1 MCISGFKNRFL
12 PEIVLITLRAVDL
25 QIKLSL
31 AFWKALDVYFNVP
44 KFQILIRY
52 GLEIIGL
59 EVRPVLGGAKAEQ
72 QNLWILFEGFQ
83 TDFAVL
89 LFLKIPEDIEV
100 CEYIFFWILGLLIL
114 GF

>member
-12 PEIVLITLRAVDL
+12 PEIVLITLRAVGL
-25 QIKLSL
+25 QITLSL
-31 AFWKALDVYFNVP
+31 AFWKALDVYFHVP

-59 EVRPVLGGAKAEQ
+59 EVRTVLGGSKSKQ
-72 QNLWILFEGFQ
+72 QNWWILFEGFP
-83 TDFAVL
+83 TDFEVT
-89 LFLKIPEDIEV
+89 LFLRIPGDIEV
-100 CEYIFFWILGLLIL
+100 CDYIVFWILGLFML

>member
-12 PEIVLITLRAVDL
+12 PEIVLITLRDVGL

-31 AFWKALDVYFNVP
+31 AFGKALDVYFNFP

-59 EVRPVLGGAKAEQ
+59 EVDLFSEEQ
-72 QNLWILFEGFQ
+72 KRNN
-83 TDFAVL
+83 
-89 LFLKIPEDIEV
+89 KI
-100 CEYIFFWILGLLIL
+100 CEFCLRASRLIL
-114 GF
+114 R

>member
-44 KFQILIRY
+44 KFQILIHY

-59 EVRPVLGGAKAEQ
+59 EVRPVLGGAKAEE
-72 QNLWILFEGFQ
+72 QNL
-83 TDFAVL
+83 
-89 LFLKIPEDIEV
+89 
-100 CEYIFFWILGLLIL
+100 
-114 GF
+114 

>member
-12 PEIVLITLRAVDL
+12 TDIVLITLRAVDL

-31 AFWKALDVYFNVP
+31 AFWKSLDVYFNVP

-59 EVRPVLGGAKAEQ
+59 GVRPILWGTKAEQ
-72 QNLWILFEGFQ
+72 QNWWILFEGFP
-83 TDFAVL
+83 TDFEVIR
-89 LFLKIPEDIEV
+89 FLRVPGDIEV
-100 CEYIFFWILGLLIL
+100 CEYIFVWILG
-114 GF
+114 F